1 MKSFLDTSVL
11 IPVFYGDHTHHT
23 KSLDIFVRCTKNDS
37 CCGAHSL
44 VEVYSALTRMPG
56 KHRISCE
63 QTMLFI
69 GDIRE
74 HLTIIAL
81 DGNEYFETLRKAA
94 DSGLVGGVIYDAILA
109 RCAIKS
115 NAEVIYTWNVRHF
128 SRLGEEVKS
137 RTRTP

>member
-1 MKSFLDTSVL
+1 
-11 IPVFYGDHTHHT
+11 
-23 KSLDIFVRCTKNDS
+23 
-37 CCGAHSL
+37 
-44 VEVYSALTRMPG
+44 
-56 KHRISCE
+56 
-63 QTMLFI
+63 MLFI

-74 HLTIIAL
+74 HLTIVAL

-128 SRLGEEVKS
+128 GRLGEEVKS